1 MKCITSALPRR
12 YPNKTY
18 SFMGT
23 YTHNLA
29 ACHHEILERNVKR
42 KRAMCT
48 LYNMIISG
56 TYDVENLVTLE
67 KKFFCGH
74 DIDSK

>member
-1 MKCITSALPRR
+1 MYNISTPTEIPQQKNC
-12 YPNKTY
+12 
-18 SFMGT
+18 FMGT
-23 YTHNLA
+23 YTSNLA
-29 ACHHEILERNVKR
+29 ACHHGILERNVKR

-56 TYDVENLVTLE
+56 TYDVEHLVTLQ

>member
-12 YPNKTY
+12 NPNKTY

-23 YTHNLA
+23 YTRNLA
-29 ACHHEILERNVKR
+29 AYHHGILERNVKR

-48 LYNMIISG
+48 LYNMINSG
-56 TYDVENLVTLE
+56 TYDVEHLVTLQ
-67 KKFFCGH
+67 KKFFCVH

>member
-1 MKCITSALPRR
+1 MKCMTSALLRR
-12 YPNKTY
+12 HPNKTY

-23 YTHNLA
+23 YTRNLA
-29 ACHHEILERNVKR
+29 AFHHGILGRNFKR
-42 KRAMCT
+42 KRPIYT
-48 LYNMIISG
+48 LYNMIIFG
-56 TYDVENLVTLE
+56 TYDVEHLVTLE